1 MLSLYGRIVMESID
15 FFCLSS
21 PRLTVLLA
29 VILMLFAALAMAEP
43 PTPQEF
49 IESDGL
55 VLTLSDKWL
64 QPNPNLK
71 KFSRPSN
78 NHSIDET
85 AEEKPANIDCGVDSS
100 PTDKFIPNGFAGEC
114 SFNYHY

>member
-1 MLSLYGRIVMESID
+1 MEPID

-21 PRLTVLLA
+21 YRLTAILT
-29 VILMLFAALAMAEP
+29 VILMLSAASAMAEP
-43 PTPQEF
+43 PTPEEF
-49 IESDGL
+49 IESDEL

-78 NHSIDET
+78 NHSIDKT
-85 AEEKPANIDCGVDSS
+85 PKGKPANIDCGMDSS
-100 PTDKFIPNGFAGEC
+100 PADKFIPNGFAGEC
-114 SFNYHY
+114 SFNFHY